1 MQIHSDSKQAPKI
14 SDVSSTLRPVH
25 ISSAAAASSL
35 SKNTI
40 SLLIINHGNDIVH
53 SDSFTHK
60 RYSMNAE
67 KVKMLSFGGIIGV
80 LKWNGRLKKILPEI
94 PQNMNNTEQNEFLKE
109 SNPRL
114 IKPFQ

>member
-1 MQIHSDSKQAPKI
+1 
-14 SDVSSTLRPVH
+14 
-25 ISSAAAASSL
+25 
-35 SKNTI
+35 
-40 SLLIINHGNDIVH
+40 
-53 SDSFTHK
+53 
-60 RYSMNAE
+60 
-67 KVKMLSFGGIIGV
+67 MLSFGGIIGV